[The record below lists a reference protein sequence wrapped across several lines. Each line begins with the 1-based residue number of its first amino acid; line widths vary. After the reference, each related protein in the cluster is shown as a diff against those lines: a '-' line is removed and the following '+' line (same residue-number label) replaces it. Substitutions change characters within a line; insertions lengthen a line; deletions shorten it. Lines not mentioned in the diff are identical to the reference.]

1 MIRLTGPEDQ
11 QQFMSAARRSFIVFY
26 KFHITQVCPVESIDC
41 KALGTP

>member
-11 QQFMSAARRSFIVFY
+11 QQFMSAAGRIFIVFY
-26 KFHITQVCPVESIDC
+26 QCYVTQVCPVESIDC